1 MMEMESSL
9 FDSGVVAI
17 VRLDDYTEVHAIVGA
32 LIEGGVDAVEFTYTN
47 PAAGDAIATAGK
59 AFPDQIAVGAGT
71 VLDPETARAAILLGA
86 QFIVTPTFNR
96 DTVELCTRYAIP
108 SVIGAFTPTEILNA
122 WQAGATYVKVFPASS
137 VGPRYLK
144 DVLGPLPQIRL
155 IPTGGVTVEN
165 AGDFIKAGAK
175 GVAAGSNLVD
185 AATVDSGNWTTI
197 SDRAR
202 GFVDAVAQARASMVG
217 KS

>member
-1 MMEMESSL
+1 L
-9 FDSGVVAI
+9 FESGVVAI
-17 VRLDDYTEVHAIVGA
+17 VRLDDYTAAELIVEA
-32 LIEGGVDAVEFTYTN
+32 LIAGGVDAVEFTYTN
-47 PAAGDAIATAGK
+47 PDAGAAISVCRK
-59 AFPDQIAVGAGT
+59 AFPNQVAIGAGT

-86 QFIVTPTFNR
+86 QFIVTPAFNPE
-96 DTVELCTRYAIP
+96 TVALCTRYAVP

-144 DVLGPLPQIRL
+144 DVLGPLPHIRL

-165 AGDFIKAGAK
+165 AGEFIKAGAR

-185 AATVDSGNWTTI
+185 AKSVAAQDWSTITARATAYVE
-197 SDRAR
+197 
-202 GFVDAVAQARASMVG
+202 AVAAARAD
-217 KS
+217 

>member
-1 MMEMESSL
+1 MTKKEFSL
-9 FDSGVVAI
+9 FESGVVAI
-17 VRLDDYTEVHAIVGA
+17 VRLDDYAAANEIVGA

-47 PAAGDAIATAGK
+47 PAAGEAIASARKT
-59 AFPDQIAVGAGT
+59 FPTEIAVGAGT

-86 QFIVTPTFNR
+86 QFIVTPAFNPA
-96 DTVELCTRYAIP
+96 TIQLCTRYAVP

-137 VGPRYLK
+137 VGSRYLK

-165 AGDFIKAGAK
+165 AGDFIRAGAS
-175 GVAAGSNLVD
+175 GIAAGSNLVD
-185 AATVDSGNWTTI
+185 LKTVNAQDWSTI
-197 SDRAR
+197 TARAQAY
-202 GFVDAVAQARASMVG
+202 VEAVASARAS
-217 KS
+217 

>member
-1 MMEMESSL
+1 MTESGPWL
-9 FDSGVVAI
+9 FESGVVAI
-17 VRLDDYTEVHAIVGA
+17 VRLDNYASANDIVSA
-32 LIEGGVDAVEFTYTN
+32 LITGGVDAVEFTYTN
-47 PAAGDAIATAGK
+47 PAAGAAIASVRA
-59 AFPDQIAVGAGT
+59 AFPTQIAVGAGT

-96 DTVELCTRYAIP
+96 ATVELCTRYAVA

-165 AGDFIKAGAK
+165 AGDFIRAGAS
-175 GVAAGSNLVD
+175 GIAAGSNLVD
-185 AATVDSGNWTTI
+185 SATVAAGDWSTI
-197 SDRAR
+197 T
-202 GFVDAVAQARASMVG
+202 
-217 KS
+217 

>member
-1 MMEMESSL
+1 MRQKERSL
-9 FDSGVVAI
+9 FESGVVAI
-17 VRLDDYTEVHAIVGA
+17 VRLDDYTAAGRIVEA
-32 LIEGGVDAVEFTYTN
+32 LVAGGVDAVEFTYTN
-47 PAAGDAIATAGK
+47 PDAGAAISACRA
-59 AFPDQIAVGAGT
+59 AFPDRIAIGAGT

-86 QFIVTPTFNR
+86 QFIVTPTFNPE
-96 DTVELCTRYAIP
+96 TVSLCTRYAIP
-108 SVIGAFTPTEILNA
+108 TVIGAFTPTEILNA

-165 AGDFIKAGAK
+165 AGEFIRAGAR

-185 AATVDSGNWTTI
+185 AGTVAAQDWTTI
-197 SDRAR
+197 TARATAY
-202 GFVDAVAQARASMVG
+202 VEAVATARAS
-217 KS
+217 

>member
-1 MMEMESSL
+1 MTIKEQSL

-17 VRLDDYTEVHAIVGA
+17 VRLDDYNAVTDIVGS
-32 LIEGGVDAVEFTYTN
+32 LIAGGVDAVEFTYTN
-47 PAAGDAIATAGK
+47 PAAGEAIAIARK
-59 AFPDQIAVGAGT
+59 AFPADIAVGAGT

-86 QFIVTPTFNR
+86 QFIVTPTFNPA
-96 DTVELCTRYAIP
+96 TVQLCTRYAIP

-165 AGDFIKAGAK
+165 AGDFIRAGAR
-175 GVAAGSNLVD
+175 GIAAGSNLVD
-185 AATVDSGNWTTI
+185 AKTVDAGDWNTITT
-197 SDRAR
+197 RAR
-202 GFVDAVAQARASMVG
+202 AYVDAVAAARET
-217 KS
+217 

>member
-1 MMEMESSL
+1 MEQSL
-9 FDSGVVAI
+9 FESGVVAI
-17 VRLDDYTEVHAIVGA
+17 IRLDDYRAVVEIVES
-32 LIEGGVDAVEFTYTN
+32 LRSGGIDAVEFTYTN
-47 PAAGDAIATAGK
+47 PAAGEAIATARK
-59 AFPDQIAVGAGT
+59 AFPDGIAIGAGT

-86 QFIVTPTFNR
+86 QFIVTPTFNPE
-96 DTVELCTRYAIP
+96 TVQLCTRYAIP
-108 SVIGAFTPTEILNA
+108 TVIGAFTPTEILNA

-165 AGDFIKAGAK
+165 AGDFIRAGAR

-185 AATVDSGNWTTI
+185 ANTVAAADWHTI
-197 SDRAR
+197 TDRAR
-202 GFVDAVAQARASMVG
+202 AYVDAVASARLT
-217 KS
+217 